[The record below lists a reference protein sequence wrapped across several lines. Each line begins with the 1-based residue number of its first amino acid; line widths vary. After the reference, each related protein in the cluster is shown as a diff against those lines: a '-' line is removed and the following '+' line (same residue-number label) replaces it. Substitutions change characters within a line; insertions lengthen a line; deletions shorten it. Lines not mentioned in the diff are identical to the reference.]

1 MAVKKKN
8 KSTSTYAR
16 HDFGPKTAKIDLCN
30 AVREFVILVFV
41 DLLCIRG
48 DPRRRAKTVAAVSQV
63 PRAILACKI
72 NVRSKI

>member
-1 MAVKKKN
+1 MKKK
-8 KSTSTYAR
+8 KSTSTDAQ

-48 DPRRRAKTVAAVSQV
+48 DPRRA
-63 PRAILACKI
+63 
-72 NVRSKI
+72 